1 MPPQLGDPVVA
12 TEYEYRDG
20 SWDPKE
26 RTFGA
31 FGGGTEKAL
40 GDGNTPSLLTESTFD
55 TGIAH
60 RALRGSVLTSEQR
73 DTSGYIFTRVTS
85 GYTTVALASSAG
97 GRSVEYGYESSE
109 LVEHI
114 EGSDASATRTTTH
127 RVGAG

>member
-40 GDGNTPSLLTESTFD
+40 GDGR
-55 TGIAH
+55 AH
-60 RALRGSVLTSEQR
+60 RGQRCLRDPDDHSP
-73 DTSGYIFTRVTS
+73 SGCRM
-85 GYTTVALASSAG
+85 SSA
-97 GRSVEYGYESSE
+97 
-109 LVEHI
+109 
-114 EGSDASATRTTTH
+114 T
-127 RVGAG
+127 